1 MPTELFGTLRGQIVA
16 GENIEMDIRLLGV
29 GDVEVLLV
37 NPDGTPVVGASMTL
51 TTAFPR
57 DGSPQVVLT
66 DANGLAIFRHVI
78 EGPYSVSAS
87 LLGTPR
93 WASMRHTMTQNP
105 AVDHQ
110 DSHTLV
116 LPTVDGDGSGNES
129 QVFGSI
135 EGTILDEDS
144 DGNQVTVL
152 EPTSVTLY
160 TGTHVAMTLS
170 DTSDGM
176 YRFENVPAGDFTLS
190 ARDEVFGR
198 RAFGAGRIEYGNSN
212 VLVNL
217 QFIGLGEV
225 SGLVKDSSGQAVA
238 GAFVRAEPSGAAE
251 QPRETLTNSEG
262 RFGFSGLPLG
272 EVQLTA
278 AGINGVLRAE
288 ARVVLRERGDLVS
301 AELQLEPG
309 YSVSG
314 TVRLEN
320 GSPAGNALVEATM
333 AGRPSRRVN
342 CDAEGN
348 FSFSQLF
355 PPGRLSLNASL
366 EARQAVVTVDL
377 DGSTATL
384 NQAMTLS
391 GQGSVRARLVTSEG
405 QALPGAEARLIS
417 SRTSQVRFTDPDG
430 SVRFDAVPAG
440 DVEVSFQSPNS
451 LVERALWQGTLAAEG
466 QVVDAG
472 DVALEAMAAIFGTL
486 GTNPVRV
493 WLERSLH

>member
-1 MPTELFGTLRGQIVA
+1 
-16 GENIEMDIRLLGV
+16 
-29 GDVEVLLV
+29 
-37 NPDGTPVVGASMTL
+37 
-51 TTAFPR
+51 
-57 DGSPQVVLT
+57 
-66 DANGLAIFRHVI
+66 
-78 EGPYSVSAS
+78 
-87 LLGTPR
+87 
-93 WASMRHTMTQNP
+93 MTQNP

-176 YRFENVPAGDFTLS
+176 YRFENIPAGDFTLS

-278 AGINGVLRAE
+278 AGINGVLRA
-288 ARVVLRERGDLVS
+288 R
-301 AELQLEPG
+301 
-309 YSVSG
+309 
-314 TVRLEN
+314 
-320 GSPAGNALVEATM
+320 
-333 AGRPSRRVN
+333 
-342 CDAEGN
+342 
-348 FSFSQLF
+348 
-355 PPGRLSLNASL
+355 
-366 EARQAVVTVDL
+366 
-377 DGSTATL
+377 
-384 NQAMTLS
+384 
-391 GQGSVRARLVTSEG
+391 
-405 QALPGAEARLIS
+405 
-417 SRTSQVRFTDPDG
+417 
-430 SVRFDAVPAG
+430 
-440 DVEVSFQSPNS
+440 
-451 LVERALWQGTLAAEG
+451 
-466 QVVDAG
+466 
-472 DVALEAMAAIFGTL
+472 
-486 GTNPVRV
+486 
-493 WLERSLH
+493 